1 MISYL
6 SKVPASRLAGRAVV
20 RVDFNTKDAWRMNA
34 ILPTLAHLKQ
44 YADKT
49 ILLSHYGRPDGQVS
63 SLSLRRQSA
72 LLTRKTGRS
81 VVFVPYRKDVGES
94 IALVSKARKKS
105 LVLLENIRFWPQE
118 EANAAS
124 FARQLATL
132 GDYFVNDAFAVSH
145 RACASVVGITAHLPS
160 YAGLL
165 LEKEIT
171 HLRGVVEQPAHPFV
185 VIIGGAKAAD
195 KLPVMKNLKTIA
207 DTFLLGGAAANTIL
221 FLQGDAVK
229 KSLRDTDE
237 VSLKQI
243 GSLLRYKNVV
253 MPVDYRWGGDAI
265 YDVGP
270 KTAELFASHVSQ
282 AKTILWSGP
291 LGLTEKPEFAQ
302 SSLLV
307 ARAIA
312 KNKAALSVTG
322 GGETVQFLKQY
333 KLDRHFSFI
342 STGGSA
348 MLEFLSGKK
357 LPGIVALERNR
368 MKNWE

>member
-6 SKVPASRLAGRAVV
+6 SKVPASRLTGRAVV
-20 RVDFNTKDAWRMNA
+20 RVDFNTKDAWRMEA
-34 ILPTLAHLKQ
+34 VLPTLAHLKQ
-44 YADKT
+44 YAEKT

-81 VVFVPYRKDVGES
+81 VVFVPYRKDIGES
-94 IALVSKARKKS
+94 VALASKARKKS
-105 LVLLENIRFWPQE
+105 LVLLENIRFWSQE
-118 EANAAS
+118 EANVAS
-124 FARQLATL
+124 FAKQLATL

-165 LEKEIT
+165 LEKELI
-171 HLRGVVEQPAHPFV
+171 HLRAVVEDPAHPFV

-195 KLPVMKNLKTIA
+195 KLPVMKKLKNVA
-207 DTFLLGGAAANTIL
+207 DSFLLAGAAANTIL

-237 VSLKQI
+237 ASLKQI

-270 KTAELFASHVSQ
+270 KTADMFAARVAA

-291 LGLTEKPEFAQ
+291 LGLTEKPEFAE
-302 SSLLV
+302 SSLVV
-307 ARAIA
+307 ARAIV
-312 KNKAALSVTG
+312 KNTQAISITG

-333 KLDRHFSFI
+333 KLDKHFSFI

-357 LPGIVALERNR
+357 LPGIAALENHRI
-368 MKNWE
+368 KN